1 MQTSLRCTFSRSAV
15 LAPLW
20 ATMLL
25 TPVAAQEEGGVGS
38 RIRIVLLPPA
48 SDLVVGTLVESRAD
62 SLRVETASGEVLAVS
77 RTTISR
83 LQVSR
88 GRHSKAGLGAL
99 IGLATGLGGGLFA
112 GTTAHRETQFINIT
126 TGGVV
131 LITAL
136 GGAVGAGLGALI
148 GTAFKADRWEALP
161 LVSLEA
167 VGPAKSCLG
176 PLTIGLAIA
185 F

>member
-1 MQTSLRCTFSRSAV
+1 MQTSLRCKFSRSAV
-15 LAPLW
+15 LASLW

-25 TPVAAQEEGGVGS
+25 TPLAAQEEAGVGS
-38 RIRIVLLPPA
+38 RIRILLPPPA
-48 SDLVVGTLVESRAD
+48 SDLLVGTLVESRPD
-62 SLRVETASGEVLAVS
+62 SLRVETASGDVLAVS
-77 RTTISR
+77 RTAINR

-99 IGLATGLGGGLFA
+99 IGLATGLGGGLVA
-112 GTTAHRETQFINIT
+112 GTIAHRETQFINIT

-148 GTAFKADRWEALP
+148 GSAFKADRWETVP
-161 LVSLEA
+161 LVSLET
-167 VGPAKSCLG
+167 VGRADSRPG
-176 PLTIGLAIA
+176 HLTIGLAIA